1 MEENQEKLTAEE
13 QETPVTPEDT
23 MPEEEPIGYV
33 PRPAWQVWCARVALV
48 LFIIIVFGQIYR
60 IARGGI

>member
-1 MEENQEKLTAEE
+1 MDENMEKLPQEAQEE
-13 QETPVTPEDT
+13 TSHYT
-23 MPEEEPIGYV
+23 
-33 PRPAWQVWCARVALV
+33 PRPVWQVWCARVALV

>member
-1 MEENQEKLTAEE
+1 MDENMEKQPQEVTEE
-13 QETPVTPEDT
+13 TTRYT
-23 MPEEEPIGYV
+23 

>member
-1 MEENQEKLTAEE
+1 MDENMEKQPQKAQE
-13 QETPVTPEDT
+13 ETT
-23 MPEEEPIGYV
+23 GYT
-33 PRPAWQVWCARVALV
+33 PRPVWQVWCARVALV